1 MDTIYIVV
9 GAIGL
14 MAFVRLMFFIF
25 GKKSVDNTVEAN
37 KHEELEKPKT
47 TEVLESLAHAK
58 PIKGKPKEKTPLIS
72 PAPQKKTVAK
82 KTATK
87 TATKKT
93 TRKKRGGRKPKAQN

>member
-9 GAIGL
+9 GAIVL
-14 MAFVRLMFFIF
+14 MVFVRLMFLIF

-47 TEVLESLAHAK
+47 AEVLESLAHAE
-58 PIKGKPKEKTPLIS
+58 PIKDEPKQKTPFIS

-82 KTATK
+82 KTVA
-87 TATKKT
+87 KKT
-93 TRKKRGGRKPKAQN
+93 TRKKRGGTKPKAQN